1 MQRTRFGARYVAGV
15 FAAAFGV
22 LVSACDGEEAV
33 SPGGAKVSEFGRYEG
48 YSQARYTQYVRSSEY
63 VEMRDGVRLAVDVY
77 RPAVNGV
84 AVDVPMPVLL
94 MYSRYRRANELPD
107 GTIKTPLG
115 PLPKGETTGDLDVS
129 AHQGRESIPVLLAHG
144 YIFAIADSRGTGASF
159 GVFKGEYSGQEGRD
173 GHDIVEW
180 LAAQPYTTD
189 KVGMIGGS
197 YRGGAQLVTA
207 AANPP
212 HLGAIFPAVAPF
224 DIYRTYWSDTGVFRK
239 AAGRWVLRTM
249 ASDGVLSAGDGSK
262 RPTPARVDADTDGA
276 LLAAALEERKQGGR
290 GADPFG
296 VIIGSSPKLAE
307 GLGAFA
313 QAAQLADQSKIVA
326 AMFSPTDQLADL
338 LSGNPDVAA
347 MLAGIPF
354 PREVVSPTDFDPE
367 GANTTVSQLAALNA
381 AGVPTYSW
389 GGWLDQDTFGAFA
402 LHANLAGPRKLTM
415 GPWSHGPNE
424 TNEPREEEA
433 LRIYVAEQLRWF
445 DYWLKGVDNG
455 VLDEPSI
462 NYAVVHDRTG
472 WQWRQADEW
481 PIAEAT
487 STAFY
492 FAPGPSESVQSVND
506 GLLSETVPDKA
517 AREAFTVDY
526 AATTGRSN
534 RFYDSVGAKGL
545 EYPDLIAHAATALT
559 YTTAPLMDDLTVA
572 GHPVVTLSASS
583 TAPDGEFNVY
593 LQEVNADGSAVYLTD
608 GVVRASHSA
617 LGEAPY
623 DKFGLPFLTSSAAD
637 VEAAAALNEG
647 VMTLTFDLQ
656 PIANRFEK
664 GHRIR
669 IVVTGADADNNMT
682 FPFVPAPTQSLH
694 LGGAEPSRIELP
706 VLPQK
711 DEKRHD

>member
-1 MQRTRFGARYVAGV
+1 MNRLFFDSQSLLIVLLGVV
-15 FAAAFGV
+15 FAS
-22 LVSACDGEEAV
+22 LTACADKNEAMA
-33 SPGGAKVSEFGRYEG
+33 PAGDKISEFGRYEG
-48 YSQARYTQYVRSSEY
+48 YSEAQYAQFVRSSEY

-84 AVDVPMPVLL
+84 AVDAPMPVLL

-107 GTIKTPLG
+107 GTVTTPMG
-115 PLPKGETTGDLDVS
+115 SLPNGETTGDLDFS
-129 AHQGRESIPVLLAHG
+129 SHQGRESIPVLLAHG
-144 YIFAIADSRGTGASF
+144 YIFAIADARGTGASF
-159 GVFKGEYSGQEGRD
+159 GTYKGEYSGQEGRD

-180 LAAQPYTTD
+180 LAAQPYATD

-197 YRGGAQLVTA
+197 YRGGTQLVTA
-207 AANPP
+207 ATNPP
-212 HLGAIFPAVAPF
+212 HLAAIFPAVAPF

-239 AAGRWVLRTM
+239 AAGGWVLRQM
-249 ASDGVLSAGDGSK
+249 ASDGVLSAHDGRK
-262 RPTPARVDADTDGA
+262 RPQPARVDADTDGA

-290 GADPFG
+290 GADPLG
-296 VIIGSSPKLAE
+296 VIMNSSPKLAE
-307 GLGAFA
+307 GLRAFA
-313 QAAQLADQSKIVA
+313 HAAQLSDQSEIVG
-326 AMFSPTDQLADL
+326 AMFSPTDQLAEL
-338 LSGNPDVAA
+338 LSDNPDVAA
-347 MLAGIPF
+347 LLAGISF
-354 PREVVSPTDFDPE
+354 PREVVSPTDFDPV
-367 GANTTVSQLAALNA
+367 GANTTVSQLEALKA
-381 AGVPTYSW
+381 AGIPTYTW

-402 LHANLAGPRKLTM
+402 LHANLAGPHKLTM

-424 TNEPREEEA
+424 TGEPREEEA

-472 WQWRQADEW
+472 WEWRQSDQW

-492 FAPGPSESVQSVND
+492 FNPGPSESIESVND
-506 GLLSETVPDKA
+506 GLLSEVAPDTGV
-517 AREAFTVDY
+517 REAFTVDY
-526 AATTGRSN
+526 AATSGRSN

-545 EYPDLIAHAATALT
+545 EYPDLVAHAATALT
-559 YTTAPLMDDLTVA
+559 YTTAPLMENLTVA

-637 VEAAAALNEG
+637 VEAAPALNEG
-647 VMTLTFDLQ
+647 PLMLTFDLQ

-669 IVVTGADADNNMT
+669 IVITGADADNNMT

-706 VLPQK
+706 VMPQVK
-711 DEKRHD
+711 